1 MAKKR
6 SIEPKRISVKTDRER
21 ERELEK
27 KRPKIIVSLKKKVRY
42 DCYSYDNDDEFNET
56 NDHNEYEKNGE
67 SEESNKNEE
76 SEIIQGRSK
85 H

>member
-1 MAKKR
+1 MIAILMIMMTNLMK
-6 SIEPKRISVKTDRER
+6 PM
-21 ERELEK
+21 
-27 KRPKIIVSLKKKVRY
+27 IIMNIK
-42 DCYSYDNDDEFNET
+42 
-56 NDHNEYEKNGE
+56 KNGD

>member
-1 MAKKR
+1 M
-6 SIEPKRISVKTDRER
+6 
-21 ERELEK
+21 
-27 KRPKIIVSLKKKVRY
+27 RY

-56 NDHNEYEKNGE
+56 NDHNEYEKNGD

-85 H
+85 HLNWNKNQRVGLK

>member
-1 MAKKR
+1 M
-6 SIEPKRISVKTDRER
+6 
-21 ERELEK
+21 
-27 KRPKIIVSLKKKVRY
+27 RY

-56 NDHNEYEKNGE
+56 NDHNEYEKNGD